1 MKVSAKQLA
10 AEEKQRQ
17 QQKHLISIWGD
28 KPKVCTKEN
37 SLKLTLRS
45 NPSDENSATYDETIP
60 YLEGDESLSQVY
72 AFFDQLHHAFE
83 GQNLKEG
90 KAQANLASRLLHD
103 QFKTK
108 FDDYT
113 NTKTITPEDVT
124 IALVEVAKLAVPQ
137 RALLTIRR
145 FIRRYGWKPR
155 TMPVNAWMTN
165 MLRIRNKLIPWLA
178 SLEHNYRDADG
189 KFVPFDEATALLP
202 MDEFMDLCH
211 QYIHK
216 EWVGQMVLH
225 KFEPSEHTPEEFVNF
240 CKTLEFAEQ
249 TNPTFQVGANNSN
262 AKKPPRKKKA
272 DIGDVSLV
280 TGKRK
285 HCALHGDNDSHTTD
299 TCFTIKSW
307 IKRDKAGGDFNA
319 STNNSPN
326 KRPRFGNKTWKNNN
340 NNSNGDKKQ
349 KAFDKTKYNKYK
361 ESPELNAFVAMA
373 TKKVI
378 QKTVH
383 QELQAF
389 LAEQQEQSTTDVA
402 EASNIE
408 TITADDAF
416 NFEDFQKLHLS
427 DTTNDDNVNQ
437 QVDNA
442 KDDDDDTELEDN
454 DDGHISV

>member
-45 NPSDENSATYDETIP
+45 NPSDENSATYQETIP
-60 YLEGDESLSQVY
+60 YLQGDETVSQVY
-72 AFFDQLHHAFE
+72 AFFDQLQRAFE
-83 GQNLKEG
+83 GQNLTEG
-90 KAQANLASRLLHD
+90 KAQATLTSRLLQN

-108 FDDYT
+108 FDDYVQALE
-113 NTKTITPEDVT
+113 TITTQDMT

-137 RALLTIRR
+137 KALLLVKRFLRR
-145 FIRRYGWKPR
+145 HAWKPK
-155 TMPVNAWMTN
+155 TMLVDPWMTN

-178 SLEHNYRDADG
+178 SLEHNYKDANG
-189 KFVPFDEATALLP
+189 KFSPFEMQSALLP

-211 QYIHK
+211 QYIPK

-225 KFEPSEHTPEEFVNF
+225 KFEPSEHTPKDFVDF

-249 TNPTFQVGANNSN
+249 TNPTFNIGTTDPN
-262 AKKPPRKKKA
+262 AKKPPSKKKPGNG
-272 DIGDVSLV
+272 DISLV

-285 HCALHGDNDSHTTD
+285 HCAYHGDNNTHTTD
-299 TCFTIKSW
+299 NCHTIKAM
-307 IKRDKAGGDFNA
+307 IKNQQAGA
-319 STNNSPN
+319 NNNQPN
-326 KRPRFGNKTWKNNN
+326 KRPRFENKTWQRSGNNN
-340 NNSNGDKKQ
+340 PDGDKKQ

-361 ESPELNAFVAMA
+361 ESPELNAFVALA
-373 TKKVI
+373 AKKVV
-378 QKTVH
+378 QKTIR

-402 EASNIE
+402 EAHNVE
-408 TITADDAF
+408 TIKADDAF

-427 DTTNDDNVNQ
+427 EDTNNDNVNQ
-437 QVDNA
+437 QANNA
-442 KDDDDDTELEDN
+442 KNDDETEIEDN
-454 DDGHISV
+454 DDDHISV